1 VTATEVALTGDAHS
15 SALRIIEG
23 VTIAFPPPSAEEQVK
38 FLTNVQ
44 RLLNETST
52 NATYKHALLLA
63 LADLAVEHGWD
74 GGISPT
80 IEITAIAEKF
90 IAYYWR
96 QVRPFPSREGAAR
109 VLKQNA
115 GDQAK
120 IVKLLEPEYA
130 RHHGSL
136 ASLRRSSRTYAVL
149 VREVAAVVKQQPLWR
164 LQRVGRR
171 AEEVLDFLYPNTE
184 GGTAIQLRLGVGFC
198 LRRFHG
204 LIESAVRASWVR
216 FVRDLDDNAS
226 LVGATASL
234 DEFLFGS
241 QRGDLS
247 AYPAILAP
255 LQEGRC
261 LYCDRALAEQVDV
274 DHFVPWSLYP
284 VDLAHNFVLAH
295 RKCNQAKGDRLG
307 AIEHLRRW
315 VVRNR
320 SREGEL
326 AAAFD
331 AASLVHGL
339 STSETVAA
347 WAYGQAEVADS
358 QVWLRGDELC
368 ALDRDWRAA
377 LSS

>member
-1 VTATEVALTGDAHS
+1 MAADAHWFT
-15 SALRIIEG
+15 LRIIGG

-38 FLTNVQ
+38 FLANVQ
-44 RLLNETST
+44 RLLSETST

-63 LADLAVEHGWD
+63 LADLAVEHGRD
-74 GGISPT
+74 RGISPT

-96 QVRPFPSREGAAR
+96 QVRPFPNGDGTAR
-109 VLKQNA
+109 VLKQNS

-120 IVKLLEPEYA
+120 VVKLLEPEYA
-130 RHHGSL
+130 RHRGSL
-136 ASLRRSSRTYAVL
+136 ASLRRSARAYGAL
-149 VREVAAVVKQQPLWR
+149 VREVTAVVKQQPLWR

-171 AEEVLDFLYPNTE
+171 SEEVLDFLYPNTE
-184 GGTAIQLRLGVGFC
+184 GGTAINLRLGVGFC

-226 LVGATASL
+226 LLGATVSL
-234 DEFLFGS
+234 DEFLFGTE
-241 QRGDLS
+241 RGDLS

-255 LQEGRC
+255 MQGGRC
-261 LYCDRALAEQVDV
+261 LYCDRALADQIDV

-284 VDLAHNFVLAH
+284 VDLSHNFVVAH
-295 RKCNQAKGDRLG
+295 RKCNQAKGDRL
-307 AIEHLRRW
+307 AAVDHLRRW
-315 VVRNR
+315 VQRNR
-320 SREGEL
+320 AHELEL

-339 STSETVAA
+339 TTSETVAA
-347 WAYGQAEVADS
+347 WAYGQAEATDS
-358 QVWLRGDELC
+358 QVWLRGEELC
-368 ALDRDWRAA
+368 PLDQAWRTV
-377 LSS
+377 LGT